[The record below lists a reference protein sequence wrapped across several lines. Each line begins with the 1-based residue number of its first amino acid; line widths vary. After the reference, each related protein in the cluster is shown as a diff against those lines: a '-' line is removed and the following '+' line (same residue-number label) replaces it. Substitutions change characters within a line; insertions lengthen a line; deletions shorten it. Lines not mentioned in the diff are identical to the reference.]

1 MTLNNLVGFGPLSV
15 PGAPV
20 MTRGLGV
27 LLSEAE
33 AFPAREAGVVHTAF
47 VIRSQPRS
55 CPFSKDTAGAE
66 LIGLCLPRADVSI

>member
-33 AFPAREAGVVHTAF
+33 AFPAREAGVVHAAF

-55 CPFSKDTAGAE
+55 
-66 LIGLCLPRADVSI
+66 

>member
-1 MTLNNLVGFGPLSV
+1 MTLNNLVGFGPIPV

-20 MTRGLGV
+20 MTRGLGF

-33 AFPAREAGVVHTAF
+33 ASPAREAGVVHAAF

-55 CPFSKDTAGAE
+55 CPFSKDTAGTE